1 MAGSGTVVQG
11 AMTVDLDLRH
21 FRRRGPRRTPSA
33 EPKPGPG
40 VAHTMSLEQPFIE
53 AKPEEPDAGAIASS

>member
-1 MAGSGTVVQG
+1 MAGQVQRARG
-11 AMTVDLDLRH
+11 NDCDLDLRH
-21 FRRRGPRRTPSA
+21 FPSVPSESPSA

-53 AKPEEPDAGAIASS
+53 SKPEEPDAGAIASS

>member
-1 MAGSGTVVQG
+1 
-11 AMTVDLDLRH
+11 MTVDLDLRH
-21 FRRRGPRRTPSA
+21 FRRRRSSVGIAA

-53 AKPEEPDAGAIASS
+53 SKPEEPDAGAIASS

>member
-1 MAGSGTVVQG
+1 LIWIYAISAVG
-11 AMTVDLDLRH
+11 
-21 FRRRGPRRTPSA
+21 GPRRTPSA

-53 AKPEEPDAGAIASS
+53 AKPEEPDAGAVASS